1 MPLAAETANYAWTL
15 SPGPILLIALLST
28 LYYVRFTRVRREPR
42 TRRPET
48 WRAFSFGAAMILLAV
63 ALVSPVDALGD
74 QLFTMH
80 MVQHVILLD
89 IVPVLVMLSL
99 TKALLRP
106 VTRATSELERRAGY
120 LAHPATA
127 VALYVVVMWAWHVPV
142 LYDAANEHIGIHV
155 VEHLCF
161 TFVGFLYWWHLLSP
175 IRSRMSTGPFG
186 PVVYMLGTKLLVG
199 MLGIGIT
206 FAPDPLYS
214 FYANQG
220 ARGMIWGFDPLGDQ
234 AVAGAVM
241 AIEQSVIMGIALA
254 YLFVRALSESERD
267 DQRAERLEAAAGR

>member
-1 MPLAAETANYAWTL
+1 MPLAAATPDYSWTL
-15 SPGPILLIALLST
+15 SPGPILLIVLLSG
-28 LYYVRFTRVRREPR
+28 LYAVRFARVRAEPR

-48 WRAFSFGAAMILLAV
+48 WRACSYALAMVLLLV

-80 MVQHVILLD
+80 MVQHVLLLD
-89 IVPVLVMLSL
+89 VVPVLVMLSL

-106 VTRATSELERRAGY
+106 VTRAVSELERRVGY

-127 VALYVVVMWAWHVPV
+127 VALYVVVMWAWHVPA

-175 IRSRMSTGPFG
+175 IRSRMSQGPFG
-186 PVVYMLGTKLLVG
+186 PVAYMLGTKLLVG
-199 MLGIGIT
+199 LLGIGLT
-206 FAPDPLYS
+206 FAPNPLYS
-214 FYANQG
+214 FYADQG

-241 AIEQSVIMGIALA
+241 ATEQSIIMGIALA
-254 YLFVRALSESERD
+254 YLFVRALGESERD
-267 DQRAERLEAAAGR
+267 DQRAEALEARA